1 MSPLARREICRA
13 GSGFTAQPGLPI
25 AQDPALLGS
34 CGSVLSP
41 PALPAPTQ
49 RLAEFVA
56 QAAGIQAQLGKDRG
70 VVLAA
75 HIHRVRELLR
85 AWLAWA
91 Y

>member
-1 MSPLARREICRA
+1 MRVCTVATSAA
-13 GSGFTAQPGLPI
+13 GPDSE
-25 AQDPALLGS
+25 
-34 CGSVLSP
+34 
-41 PALPAPTQ
+41 
-49 RLAEFVA
+49 AEFVA